1 MAAYSQNQE
10 NFYVDRGLSPL
21 QPDMIEKLKLQAN
34 IILGDFIFNTIDDE
48 GVVWVITD
56 IEGWWTM
63 PSAEMPDI
71 PRGFGDGSYDVQGR
85 YNARDLVL
93 KGSFLVQSPS
103 QVEAARDRLVAA
115 CDLVYKG
122 VWLKTGNDPIRAS
135 FVRLSGGV
143 QIDTRNARG
152 RTDFEIGLRAADP
165 IKYSWNDA
173 SPDGYNV
180 AEIPAKNNEMGYNGI
195 GSVTNI
201 GNYPVPCEIE
211 ITGPLVAPAS
221 IYNRTTDKLI
231 LITQSLKGSIVRSIV
246 NKQLVF
252 DTTRLVDVATLTT
265 TAKHDFKEGDKIYI
279 ANVGFPFDGEQ
290 LIVSTPTDTTFTF
303 ETESAVITDVV
314 TKALQNSVARIETAS
329 PHGFGTNDSITV
341 AGVDSLFDGT
351 YTITGVPNDTT
362 FTYAR
367 TRVPP
372 KTVTGKV
379 VVSNIATLTTAD
391 EHQFI
396 IGDNVTV
403 SNVGIPFD
411 GSYTI
416 TAATSNT
423 FSYAATR
430 TNAKEIVSKQLNL
443 NVATLITNSA
453 HGFIVGEPVSITNV
467 DSYFNGTYTITE
479 IPDATSFKFKRAS
492 SNERAISIRSA
503 SSNTVILTTSAPHNY
518 VVGEKVVVAGVDPSY
533 DGTFTITAVPSTTTF
548 AYTKSV
554 ANLIPTAVTAG
565 AAFVEPSSRKVKSYS
580 RVGNIVTVTTVSSHG
595 LYTGAELTF
604 TGTTPFGAGVR
615 SVSSVLTTNSFTLV
629 ISGTDVPNTEVN
641 NVFIELLGIATAVP
655 VTPSGIATVS
665 GSLPFSGAS
674 GVASVSDTIP
684 KTLATGKAIKK
695 NDVIFTPGIVN
706 ATATLSADVLE
717 IDTKNREVA
726 FNGVVDGARGR
737 IDVLADFIELAP
749 GSNQIEFT
757 DSGDVNSDASLR
769 IYYRS
774 GWLG

>member
-1 MAAYSQNQE
+1 MAAYNQGQE
-10 NFYVDRGLSPL
+10 NFYVDRGLTPL
-21 QPDMIEKLKLQAN
+21 QPDYIEKLKLQAN

-85 YNARDLVL
+85 YNARDLVI
-93 KGSFLVQSPS
+93 KGVYLVQNPS
-103 QVEAARDRLVAA
+103 QVESARDRLVAA

-122 VWLKTGNDPIRAS
+122 AWLKTGNDPIRAS
-135 FVRLSGGV
+135 FVRLSGSV
-143 QIDTRNARG
+143 EIDTRNARG
-152 RTDFEIGLRAADP
+152 RTEFEIGLRAADP

-180 AEIPAKNNEMGYNGI
+180 GEVPVKNNEAGYNGV
-195 GSVTNI
+195 GAVQNI
-201 GNYPVPCEIE
+201 GNYPVPCILE
-211 ITGPLVAPAS
+211 ITGPLISPAS
-221 IYNRTTDKLI
+221 IYNRTTDKLM
-231 LITQSLKGSIVRSIV
+231 LITQSLKGSIVRAIV

-252 DTTRLVDVATLTT
+252 DTTKLVDVATMTT
-265 TAKHDFKEGDKIYI
+265 TAKHDFSVGDEIYI
-279 ANVGFPFDGEQ
+279 SNVGFPFDGQQ
-290 LIVSTPTDTTFTF
+290 LITSTPTDTTFTF
-303 ETESAVITDVV
+303 ETESAVINDVV
-314 TKALQNSVARIETAS
+314 TKSLQSSVARLETAAA
-329 PHGFGTNDSITV
+329 HGFGTNDSITV
-341 AGVDSLFDGT
+341 TGVDSLFDGT
-351 YTITGVPNDTT
+351 YTITGVPNATT
-362 FTYAR
+362 FTYAK

-372 KTVTGKV
+372 KAVTGKV

-396 IGDNVTV
+396 IGDTVTV
-403 SNVGIPFD
+403 SNTGIPFD

-416 TAATSNT
+416 TATTSNT

-430 TNAKEIVSKQLNL
+430 TNAKEIISKELNL
-443 NVATLITNSA
+443 NVATLVTSAA
-453 HGFIVGEPVSITNV
+453 HGFIIGEPVSITNV
-467 DSYFNGTYTITE
+467 DAYFNGTYTITD
-479 IPDATSFKFKRAS
+479 IPTSTSFKFKRAS
-492 SNERAISIRSA
+492 SNERSISIRSA
-503 SSNTVILTTSAPHNY
+503 SSNTVVLTTSTPHNY
-518 VVGEKVVVAGVDPSY
+518 VVGEKVVISGVDPSY

-554 ANLIPTAVTAG
+554 ANLIPTSVTAG
-565 AAFVEPSSRKVKSYS
+565 FVEPSSRKVKSYL
-580 RVGNIVTVTTVSSHG
+580 RTGNIVTITTVSSHG

-604 TGTTPFGAGVR
+604 TGTTPFGGGVR
-615 SVSSVLTTNSFTLV
+615 SVASVLTANSFTMV
-629 ISGTDVPNTEVN
+629 ISGTDIPNTEVTT
-641 NVFIELLGIATAVP
+641 VFIELLGIATSVP

-665 GSLPFSGAS
+665 GSLPFSGAN

-684 KTLATGKAIKK
+684 KTLASGKAIKK
-695 NDVIFTPGIVN
+695 NDVIFTPGIAN

-749 GSNQIEFT
+749 GNNEIEFI
-757 DSGDVNSDASLR
+757 DGGDTNGDASLR

>member
-10 NFYVDRGLSPL
+10 NYYVDRGLAPL
-21 QPDMIEKLKLQAN
+21 QPDFIEKLKLQAN
-34 IILGDFIFNTIDDE
+34 IILGDFIFNTIDE
-48 GVVWVITD
+48 FGVVWVITD

-71 PRGFGDGSYDVQGR
+71 PRGFGDGSYDVQGK
-85 YNARDLVL
+85 YNARTLNM
-93 KGSFLVQSPS
+93 KGSFLVQNPS

-135 FVRLSGGV
+135 FVRLSGSV
-143 QIDTRNARG
+143 EIDTRNARG

-180 AEIPAKNNEMGYNGI
+180 AEVPVKNNEMGYDGI
-195 GSVTNI
+195 GSVQNI
-201 GNYPVPCEIE
+201 GNYPVPCILE
-211 ITGPLVAPAS
+211 ITGPLVSPAS
-221 IYNRTTDKLI
+221 IYNKTTDKLI
-231 LITQSLKGSIVRSIV
+231 LISQSLKGSIVRSIV

-252 DTTRLVDVATLTT
+252 DTTKLVDVATLTT
-265 TAKHDFKEGDKIYI
+265 TTKHDFKEGDEIYI
-279 ANVGFPFDGEQ
+279 SNVGFPFDGQ
-290 LIVSTPTDTTFTF
+290 QIVKSVPTDTTLTF
-303 ETESAVITDVV
+303 ETESAVIADVV
-314 TKALQNSVARIETAS
+314 TKALQNSVARIETIS
-329 PHGFGTNDSITV
+329 PHGFGNGDPVTV
-341 AGVDSLFDGT
+341 AGVDSLFDGS
-351 YTITGVPNDTT
+351 YTITSVPNATT
-362 FTYAR
+362 FTYAK

-396 IGDNVTV
+396 VGDTVTV
-403 SNVGIPFD
+403 SNTGIPFD

-416 TAATSNT
+416 TARTSNT

-443 NVATLITNSA
+443 NVATIVTSAA
-453 HGFIVGEPVSITNV
+453 HGFIIGEPVSITNV
-467 DSYFNGTYTITE
+467 DDYFNGVYTITE
-479 IPDATSFKFKRAS
+479 IPTSTSFKFKRAS
-492 SNERAISIRSA
+492 SNERSISIRSA
-503 SSNTVILTTSAPHNY
+503 TSNTVVLTTSTPHNY
-518 VVGEKVVVAGVDPSY
+518 VVGEKVVVSGVDPSY

-548 AYTKSV
+548 AYSKSV

-565 AAFVEPSSRKVKSYS
+565 AAFVEPASRKVKSYS
-580 RVGNIVTVTTVSSHG
+580 RVGNIVTLTTVSAHG
-595 LYTGAELTF
+595 LYSGAELTF
-604 TGTTPFGAGVR
+604 TGTTPFGAGTKT
-615 SVSSVLTTNSFTLV
+615 VSSILTANSFTMV
-629 ISGTDVPNTEVN
+629 IAGTDVPNTEVTT
-641 NVFIELLGIATAVP
+641 VFIELLGIATSVP

-665 GSLPFSGAS
+665 GSLPFSGAN

-684 KTLATGKAIKK
+684 KTVAVGKAIKK
-695 NDVIFTPGIVN
+695 NDVIFTPGISN
-706 ATATLSADVLE
+706 ATATLAADVLE

-726 FNGVVDGARGR
+726 FNGVLEGARGR

-749 GSNQIEFT
+749 GNNDLEFI
-757 DSGDVNSDASLR
+757 DAGDPNGDASLR